1 MTDAALF
8 QNQYR
13 ITRLQVF
20 NWGTFS
26 NIHDI
31 PISESG
37 FLFVGASGS
46 GKSTLLDAMVTLLF
60 QNPNY
65 NAAAREG
72 EQRRGDRSIL
82 SYVRGAWATKTES
95 EGLGSQRV
103 KTQYL
108 RPGATFSAIALTFT
122 DRTGDQ
128 KKQLMLVA
136 AIKKSANEE
145 TGINRRYYVLDGE
158 YRFQAKDFEGFAH
171 SGFDWRWL
179 KGRLPEGRVF
189 ERFAAY
195 SDAFREL
202 FSIRDKTALKLL
214 AKAQSAK
221 NLGDLNTFLRN
232 FMLEVPQTFDTADKL
247 VEEFNDLNEAHQSVV
262 TAREQSEILRVA
274 RDAWTKREEALS
286 CMASLELESR
296 ALPRWRLD
304 TKLGLLTADLPDFVR
319 RKDETEKLL
328 LAARRKENDAQETLE
343 GLKRRHWLSGGEQ
356 ISLRKKE
363 RVRAQERLEECL
375 SRRNKAA
382 IQLEKLGV
390 PMPTSNKGWIALV
403 SDLKTFVNDA
413 QGRVERRRAERDE
426 RIARKCDLSKD
437 FEETA
442 AEIRAMR
449 ERPSNIPSKLL
460 ALRSRLASALDL
472 PEDSLPFAG
481 ELLQVKKEEVR
492 WQGAIERVLHN
503 FSLSILVADEHYEA
517 LSNHVDAETLGER
530 LVYFRVKKP
539 VKDLLDAF
547 RPGTIPTKLELASGP
562 WRAWLEKELDERFS
576 YFCADTME
584 DFRRFKTAVTVRGQ
598 VKHSEVRHE
607 KDDRH
612 AVNDRRRWVTG
623 FSNAEKLALFEER
636 ARELAG
642 EIEKI
647 DAQVRTL
654 EKADQE
660 ENFKGAAAQLVLNYE
675 WYEIDVD
682 DAKAKLRNIETDL
695 HALLEQNENLKALEE
710 EIIKAEAECKHRR
723 EITVKQNT
731 AFETAR
737 QTLAD
742 RQKAIEIC
750 REELQGVVGD
760 CSVLDEAS
768 LAKVAARAERYE
780 KGLSL
785 STLESCV
792 KSIEMQILNDNRLA
806 EKTTALSLVEV
817 TNAFGKFLEKWPAH
831 QATLDAT
838 EASAGEFFAKLDEI
852 ERDGLPRHEKRF
864 RDLLEK
870 QSLRHFVDLNRDIQ
884 SARKEILSRMEVVNA
899 SLELAPFSRLA
910 EGESHLKI
918 EVKDIQ
924 YKDVTEFRS
933 ELSGLLQGAWDDFSA
948 EEAEVRFEKIKGL
961 VKRLN
966 PANSDPDDVRWRK
979 LVLDVRQHVN
989 FTAYE
994 LDEAGNLIETYL
1006 SGSGKSG
1013 GQRQKLTTT
1022 CLAAALRYQLGN
1034 SEEGL
1039 PVFAPVILDEAFD
1052 KADSDFTDLSMN
1064 IFRRFGFQ
1072 MIVATPEKSIVTLE
1086 PYIGGA
1092 FYVVMK
1098 DRMHSSG
1105 LSVRYDE
1112 ETQKLD
1118 FEHMN
1123 DFVAEPEPVQ
1133 EPKRERAPREKRPKA
1148 EETPAPGLFDE
1159 PSLFE

>member
-1 MTDAALF
+1 
-8 QNQYR
+8 
-13 ITRLQVF
+13 
-20 NWGTFS
+20 
-26 NIHDI
+26 
-31 PISESG
+31 
-37 FLFVGASGS
+37 
-46 GKSTLLDAMVTLLF
+46 
-60 QNPNY
+60 
-65 NAAAREG
+65 
-72 EQRRGDRSIL
+72 
-82 SYVRGAWATKTES
+82 
-95 EGLGSQRV
+95 
-103 KTQYL
+103 
-108 RPGATFSAIALTFT
+108 
-122 DRTGDQ
+122 
-128 KKQLMLVA
+128 
-136 AIKKSANEE
+136 
-145 TGINRRYYVLDGE
+145 
-158 YRFQAKDFEGFAH
+158 
-171 SGFDWRWL
+171 
-179 KGRLPEGRVF
+179 
-189 ERFAAY
+189 
-195 SDAFREL
+195 
-202 FSIRDKTALKLL
+202 
-214 AKAQSAK
+214 
-221 NLGDLNTFLRN
+221 
-232 FMLEVPQTFDTADKL
+232 
-247 VEEFNDLNEAHQSVV
+247 
-262 TAREQSEILRVA
+262 
-274 RDAWTKREEALS
+274 
-286 CMASLELESR
+286 MASLELESR

-539 VKDLLDAF
+539 VKDLPDAF

-737 QTLAD
+737 QTLAE